1 MLAPGDK
8 APAFLLENIAGGTQ
22 SLSGLLQQG
31 PVLLAFFKVS
41 CPVCQLALPFL
52 DRIGKGS
59 LPVVAISQDNESA
72 TRQFHKT
79 YGISLPTLLDRS
91 ETRYPAS
98 NLFGIQHVP
107 TMFLVE
113 PDGMIST
120 VVEGFRKADLESI
133 GLRSGIVTFKATESV
148 PAWKAG

>member
-1 MLAPGDK
+1 MLAAGDK
-8 APAFLLENIAGGTQ
+8 APEFSLDNLEGGKQ
-22 SLSGLLQQG
+22 SLSGLLRQG

-59 LPVVAISQDNESA
+59 LQVVAISQDNESA
-72 TRQFHKT
+72 TKQFHQT
-79 YGISLPTLLDRS
+79 YGISLTTLLDRREDS
-91 ETRYPAS
+91 YPAS
-98 NLFGIQHVP
+98 NSFGISFVP
-107 TMFLVE
+107 TTFLVE
-113 PDGMIST
+113 PDGAISS

-133 GLRSGIVTFKATESV
+133 GLRSGIVTFQATESV

>member
-1 MLAPGDK
+1 MLAVGDK
-8 APAFLLENIAGGTQ
+8 APEFLLNKLEGGKQ
-22 SLSGLLQQG
+22 SLTELLRQG

-59 LPVVAISQDNESA
+59 LPVVAISQDSERA
-72 TRQFHKT
+72 TRQFHQT
-79 YGISLPTLLDRS
+79 YAISLATLLDRA
-91 ETRYPAS
+91 EDHYPAS
-98 NLFGIQHVP
+98 NAFGIQHVP

-113 PDGMIST
+113 ADGAIST
-120 VVEGFRKADLESI
+120 VAEGFRKADLESI
-133 GLRSGIVTFKATESV
+133 GLRSGMITFRATENV

>member
-1 MLAPGDK
+1 MLSAGDK
-8 APAFLLENIAGGTQ
+8 APEFLLDNLDSGKQA
-22 SLSGLLQQG
+22 LSGMLRQG

-59 LPVVAISQDNESA
+59 LPVVAISQDNEAA
-72 TRQFHKT
+72 TRQFHQT
-79 YGISLPTLLDRS
+79 YGITLRTLLDRA
-91 ETRYPAS
+91 EDRYQAS
-98 NLFGIQHVP
+98 NAFGIQHVP
-107 TMFLVE
+107 SMFLIE
-113 PDGMIST
+113 PDGAISV

-133 GLRSGIVTFKATESV
+133 GLRSGVVTFQATESV

>member
-1 MLAPGDK
+1 MLAVGDK
-8 APAFLLENIAGGTQ
+8 APEFLLATLEGGKQ
-22 SLSGLLQQG
+22 SLAELLRRG

-52 DRIGKGS
+52 DRIGKGT
-59 LPVVAISQDNESA
+59 LPVVAISQDPERA
-72 TRQFHKT
+72 TRQFHQT
-79 YGISLPTLLDRS
+79 YGICLPTLLDRD
-91 ETRYPAS
+91 EERYPAS
-98 NLFGIQHVP
+98 NALGIQHVP

-113 PDGMIST
+113 PDGVISS

-133 GLRSGIVTFKATESV
+133 GLRSGIVTFHATENV

>member
-1 MLAPGDK
+1 MLAAGDK
-8 APAFLLENIAGGTQ
+8 APDFSLDGLDGRKQ
-22 SLSGLLQQG
+22 SLRELLSQG

-52 DRIGKGS
+52 ERIGKGS
-59 LPVVAISQDNESA
+59 LPVVAISQDDERA
-72 TRQFHKT
+72 TRQFHQT
-79 YGISLPTLLDRS
+79 YGISLATLLDRDRD
-91 ETRYPAS
+91 RYAVS
-98 NLFGIQHVP
+98 NGFGIDHVP

-113 PDGMIST
+113 PDGVISS

-133 GLRSGIVTFKATESV
+133 GLRSGIVTFWETESV